1 MQQGFWT
8 LLKWWKVMMYI
19 RKWDALFFFPQDEG
33 LFFLMLLTLLFFE
46 GKYPNVKK
54 KGDDFTKDTF
64 LCISSRKLLLKLL
77 NALSIDNA
85 WLTNTSQCPELYWNF
100 HKNQECIENH
110 QSSL

>member
-54 KGDDFTKDTF
+54 GRWFYKGH
-64 LCISSRKLLLKLL
+64 I
-77 NALSIDNA
+77 
-85 WLTNTSQCPELYWNF
+85 PLYFFPKAFAKVAKRAEHW
-100 HKNQECIENH
+100 
-110 QSSL
+110 